1 MLPSSRSLPLLLILL
16 LAVLVAVAV
25 PGASPLSGVVVAAG
39 LLHRL
44 AVGHHRARVPA
55 PVPVAAPAAA
65 PAIP

>member
-1 MLPSSRSLPLLLILL
+1 MLPSSRSLPLLLILA

-25 PGASPLSGVVVAAG
+25 PGASPLAGVVVAAG

-44 AVGHHRARVPA
+44 AVCHHRRA